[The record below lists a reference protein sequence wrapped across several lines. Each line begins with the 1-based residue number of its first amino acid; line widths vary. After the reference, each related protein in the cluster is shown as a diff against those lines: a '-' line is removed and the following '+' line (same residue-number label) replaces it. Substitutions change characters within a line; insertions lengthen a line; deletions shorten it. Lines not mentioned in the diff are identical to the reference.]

1 MNDKECADGRQRI
14 VDVDA
19 RQGQI
24 QVTPG
29 LVSHTQAAARGPHM
43 QSSTAWISPAVLLQL
58 RNPGTSDR
66 EPPKTFTFDQ
76 VYDWNSRQD
85 TIFDITAKPIIDAC
99 MDGYNGTSVRM
110 SCPAQLGSGAGSA
123 AGRELINCGVT
134 GFAGTIFA
142 YGQTGTGKSFTME
155 GKEDPP
161 DLRGIIPNT
170 FYYVFDTIA
179 QHSE

>member
-1 MNDKECADGRQRI
+1 
-14 VDVDA
+14 
-19 RQGQI
+19 
-24 QVTPG
+24 
-29 LVSHTQAAARGPHM
+29 
-43 QSSTAWISPAVLLQL
+43 LLQL

-110 SCPAQLGSGAGSA
+110 SCPANACIRSRSSSRARADNLWF
-123 AGRELINCGVT
+123 T

>member
-1 MNDKECADGRQRI
+1 MPAWMATTVRVFACHAQHML
-14 VDVDA
+14 
-19 RQGQI
+19 
-24 QVTPG
+24 G
-29 LVSHTQAAARGPHM
+29 L
-43 QSSTAWISPAVLLQL
+43 
-58 RNPGTSDR
+58 
-66 EPPKTFTFDQ
+66 
-76 VYDWNSRQD
+76 
-85 TIFDITAKPIIDAC
+85 
-99 MDGYNGTSVRM
+99 
-110 SCPAQLGSGAGSA
+110 GAGSA
-123 AGRELINCGVT
+123 AGHELITCGVT